1 MSDHP
6 DHLHYAETH
15 EWVRDEEGGLV
26 VVGITEFAQ
35 KQLGDVVFLELPKIG
50 QMVKAKAPVAV
61 IESVKAASDIHAPL
75 SGEVVEI
82 NLALTS
88 EPEKVNAD
96 PYEAW
101 MFKIRPTQAEEKSR
115 LMSATAYEARNAG

>member
-6 DHLHYAETH
+6 DHLNYAETH

>member
-1 MSDHP
+1 MSNHP
-6 DHLHYAETH
+6 DHLRYAETH
-15 EWVRDEEGGLV
+15 EWVKDEEGGLV

-35 KQLGDVVFLELPKIG
+35 QQLGDVVFLELPKLG
-50 QMVKAKAPVAV
+50 QIVKAKAPVAV

-82 NLALTS
+82 NLALIS
-88 EPEKVNAD
+88 QPEQVNAN

-101 MFKIRPTQAEEKSR
+101 MFKILPSQAEEKGR
-115 LMSATAYEARNAG
+115 LMSAAAYEARNAS

>member
-1 MSDHP
+1 MSNHP

-15 EWVRDEEGGLV
+15 EWAKDEEGGLI

-35 KQLGDVVFLELPKIG
+35 QQLGDVVFLELPKIG
-50 QMVKAKAPVAV
+50 QIVKAKAPVAV

-82 NLALTS
+82 NVALTS
-88 EPEKVNAD
+88 APEQVNSN

-101 MFKIRPTQAEEKSR
+101 MFKIRPSLAEEKSR
-115 LMSATAYEARNAG
+115 LMSAAAYEARNAS

>member
-1 MSDHP
+1 MSNHP
-6 DHLHYAETH
+6 NQLLYAETH
-15 EWVRDEEGGLV
+15 EWVRDEEGDLV

-35 KQLGDVVFLELPKIG
+35 QQLGDVVFLELPKIG
-50 QMVKAKAPVAV
+50 QIVKAKAPVAV

-82 NLALTS
+82 NGDLVGA
-88 EPEKVNAD
+88 PEQVNAN

-101 MFKIRPTQAEEKSR
+101 MFKIRPAQVEEKSR
-115 LMSATAYEARNAG
+115 LMSATAYEARNAT

>member
-1 MSDHP
+1 MSNHP
-6 DHLHYAETH
+6 DHLRYAETH
-15 EWVRDEEGGLV
+15 EWVKDEEGGLV

-35 KQLGDVVFLELPKIG
+35 QQLGDVVFLELPKLG
-50 QMVKAKAPVAV
+50 QIVKAKAPVAV

-82 NLALTS
+82 NLALIS
-88 EPEKVNAD
+88 QPEQVNAN

-101 MFKIRPTQAEEKSR
+101 MFKIQPSQAEEKGR
-115 LMSATAYEARNAG
+115 LMSAAAYEARNAS

>member
-1 MSDHP
+1 MSNHP
-6 DHLHYAETH
+6 NHLLYAETH

-35 KQLGDVVFLELPKIG
+35 QQLGDVVFLELPKIG
-50 QMVKAKAPVAV
+50 QMIKAKAPVAV

-82 NLALTS
+82 NGDLVS
-88 EPEKVNAD
+88 EPEQVNAN

-101 MFKIRPTQAEEKSR
+101 MFKIRPVQVEEKSR
-115 LMSATAYEARNAG
+115 LMSAAAYEARNAT